1 MDMFR
6 DILHL
11 QAETP
16 ENPFVAPV
24 NIETIKAFMNR
35 VGYQGMVIPDVF
47 LTEEIRATNDFKE
60 YMTMFMNVVVL
71 MNQSQLVFSTEET
84 HRSTPKAH
92 RRPTLNASPQGKKR
106 KQIVVESSSP
116 MRSLKITIRQQK
128 VVEGEKDNDDSEDR
142 SEPEIHKDNPEH
154 VDDDDDKEEEK
165 LDEVNDAKIC
175 SLETMTEEMQ
185 TPIPTTPRSPRKI
198 LSFDKNID
206 LELTDTALTLTVTT
220 SKDPHSKRRIS
231 KVPDLVSQEFNA
243 QAPKI
248 IEELFK
254 NYVYGNVIQVYPTTT
269 TSTETTSSVDL
280 QHQLYLK
287 MKRSLQDQANDPA
300 LGDAPPEGEKIVK
313 RHKTSKKSKSTRGST
328 SKHSAKDSTTYVS
341 KQQQKQEWDA
351 WVEETYIDE
360 DEVILE
366 DETPELITEFQ
377 DVDKL
382 VPTIYD
388 YARIKATL
396 NDALSN
402 QLKNVEDLEQTT
414 NFIENQIHGNT
425 EEKEYI
431 LLLHKIHVERFPE
444 DDLEEKMNRWVH
456 KEFKNFNEDSRLS
469 IQHWK
474 DSWHKRV
481 YKLNQIRVRDN
492 PEDYFSNNRIKEV
505 VRIATDQL
513 HGLDFME
520 QIIVMRENNKP
531 DSFSEADF
539 KYLNKNDIE
548 DLYYLCR
555 NRKVNY
561 RKTKL
566 MNSLITFIRS
576 RVIWERVHDFQLGI
590 ESYQIKINL
599 TAPTLTFPGIEAHE
613 PYSIVD
619 KPTTGL
625 IYLNSKDEKQVM
637 YLVEIVKFC
646 DATLEKVLKEV
657 KLKIFQSEPWRK
669 PPLLGELDRDIL
681 RAFEREITKRLS
693 HREQMRRWESFVN
706 GRPILPTMKRLTEYQ
721 LTDIF
726 TKALARERFEFLIN
740 KLGMKSMSPETLK
753 KPMAEEQDEQQQQQN
768 LLDAELVRINEQVKI
783 ATSNF
788 RITLEKTQPYV
799 IYKVCLEILKQYYFY
814 NDFTITADAP
824 EIYRQ

>member
-1 MDMFR
+1 MFR

-11 QAETP
+11 QVETP

-24 NIETIKAFMNR
+24 NIETIEAFMNR
-35 VGYQGMVIPDVF
+35 VGYQGMVIPDAF
-47 LTEEIRATNDFKE
+47 LTEEICATNDFKE

-106 KQIVVESSSP
+106 KQIVGESSSP

-231 KVPDLVSQEFNA
+231 KFNA

-254 NYVYGNVIQVYPTTT
+254 NYVYGNVIQVHPTTT

-287 MKRSLQDQANDPA
+287 MKRSLKDQANDPA
-300 LGDAPPEGEKIVK
+300 VGDAPPEEDKKVK
-313 RHKTSKKSKSTRGST
+313 RHKTSKNSKSAR
-328 SKHSAKDSTTYVS
+328 
-341 KQQQKQEWDA
+341 
-351 WVEETYIDE
+351 EETVIDE
-360 DEVILE
+360 DEVIPE
-366 DETPELITEFQ
+366 DETPELITKFQ
-377 DVDKL
+377 DVDKR

-402 QLKNVEDLEQTT
+402 QFKNVEDLEQTT

-425 EEKEYI
+425 KEKEYI
-431 LLLHKIHVERFPE
+431 LSLHKIHVERFPK
-444 DDLEEKMNRWVH
+444 DDLEEKTNRWVH
-456 KEFKNFNEDSRLS
+456 KEFKNFNEDSRL
-469 IQHWK
+469 
-474 DSWHKRV
+474 
-481 YKLNQIRVRDN
+481 
-492 PEDYFSNNRIKEV
+492 IKEV

-513 HGLDFME
+513 QGLDYME
-520 QIIVMRENNKP
+520 QIIVMRENDKP
-531 DSFSEADF
+531 DSFLEADF
-539 KYLNKNDIE
+539 KYLNKNDIG
-548 DLYYLCR
+548 DLYYLCQ
-555 NRKVNY
+555 NMKINY
-561 RKTKL
+561 REIKL
-566 MNSLITFIRS
+566 TNLLITFIKTRA
-576 RVIWERVHDFQLGI
+576 IWERVHDFHLGI
-590 ESYQIKINL
+590 KSYKIKVNL
-599 TAPTLTFPGIEAHE
+599 TAPTLTFPSIEEHE
-613 PYSIVD
+613 PYSIVEE
-619 KPTTGL
+619 PNTGL
-625 IYLNSKDEKQVM
+625 IYLNNKNEKRVM

-646 DATLEKVLKEV
+646 NAILERVLKEV
-657 KLKIFQSEPWRK
+657 KHKIFQSKPWRK
-669 PPLLGELDRDIL
+669 SPLLGELDRDIL

-693 HREQMRRWESFVN
+693 HREQMRSWESFVN
-706 GRPILPTMKRLTEYQ
+706 GIPILPMMKRL
-721 LTDIF
+721 
-726 TKALARERFEFLIN
+726 
-740 KLGMKSMSPETLK
+740 
-753 KPMAEEQDEQQQQQN
+753 
-768 LLDAELVRINEQVKI
+768 
-783 ATSNF
+783 
-788 RITLEKTQPYV
+788 
-799 IYKVCLEILKQYYFY
+799 
-814 NDFTITADAP
+814 
-824 EIYRQ
+824 